1 MYATGGVD
9 PLALIRLML
18 IGAAAAVALPLISVV
33 GIAAGLIPCG
43 VLVHFALAIGR

>member
-9 PLALIRLML
+9 PLALIRLVL
-18 IGAAAAVALPLISVV
+18 IAMAAVLALPLISVV
-33 GIAAGLIPCG
+33 GIVAALIPCG